1 MARVGRGALGG
12 LLVAACLA
20 LAGCGASTTATAAA
34 KSAAVKT
41 TSVDLPPSYV
51 FKPDVI
57 EVSAGST
64 VTWTNHDNF
73 THSVQVSGQDV
84 DTSVHM
90 MSPGQTAQVTF
101 SRPGTYSYVCTLHT
115 QNMKGTVVVD

>member
-20 LAGCGASTTATAAA
+20 HAGCSGSAAA
-34 KSAAVKT
+34 KSAPVKT

-57 EVSAGST
+57 EVTAGST

-73 THSVQVSGQDV
+73 THSVQVSGQGV

-101 SRPGTYSYVCTLHT
+101 SKPGTYSYVCTLHT